1 MMTMMTTVI
10 EMLAMYSIVY
20 ILWNWNP
27 HFAASITGI
36 ITGIITGDQK
46 I

>member
-1 MMTMMTTVI
+1 MTMMTTVI

-20 ILWNWNP
+20 IQYHHLWNWNP

-36 ITGIITGDQK
+36 IT
-46 I
+46 